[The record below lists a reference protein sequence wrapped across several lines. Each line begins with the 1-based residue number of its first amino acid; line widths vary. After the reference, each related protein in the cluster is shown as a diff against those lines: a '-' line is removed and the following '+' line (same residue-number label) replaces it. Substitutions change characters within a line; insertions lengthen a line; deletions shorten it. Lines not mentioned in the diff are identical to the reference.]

1 MRHREFVATTR
12 ALILATLLACM
23 TQAHADALSTIT
35 IMAVDPSAS
44 EAGPKAATLYVAR
57 NDGDLAKPLVVA
69 LQISGTAT
77 AGADYAPLA
86 ATITFAAN
94 VPLVTLKVMPVK
106 DTLKEGEE
114 TVIVTLAPK
123 QAAYLLGDDKSAT
136 ATIAD
141 AGGATDAGTQIPGAP
156 RLPPADRTGT
166 LAVTISFDGTGAW
179 KHPKNGAYSN
189 LEFHRELTYTIPLR
203 GTYSAGAGVAEL
215 DKRYPVDPMHVDMK
229 RYLVGQARDMLA
241 VAGTPCGTGTVA
253 IRDES
258 SGMEV
263 GDPGQP
269 PLVPFTQTVKGGGN
283 YPSGDRTVPERNLC
297 ETYAVLDNQRH
308 VLHLRVDGSDSF
320 VKVTNVHN
328 GHAMPA
334 YNLRLQGDAA
344 DAKAK
349 LTFFD
354 LPVPANALAAEGSKV
369 VANAS
374 TMSGPMNSSFPLT
387 ATVKWKLQL
396 K

>member
-1 MRHREFVATTR
+1 M
-12 ALILATLLACM
+12 
-23 TQAHADALSTIT
+23 
-35 IMAVDPSAS
+35 
-44 EAGPKAATLYVAR
+44 
-57 NDGDLAKPLVVA
+57 
-69 LQISGTAT
+69 
-77 AGADYAPLA
+77 
-86 ATITFAAN
+86 
-94 VPLVTLKVMPVK
+94 
-106 DTLKEGEE
+106 KEGEE

-123 QAAYLLGDDKSAT
+123 AGAYLLGDDKSAI

-141 AGGATDAGTQIPGAP
+141 AGGVADAGTQIPGAP
-156 RLPPADRTGT
+156 TLPPADRTGT
-166 LAVTISFDGTGAW
+166 LAVTIAFDGAGTW

-189 LEFHRELTYTIPLR
+189 LKFHRELTYTIPLR
-203 GTYSAGAGVAEL
+203 GTYSGGAGISEL
-215 DKRYPVDPMHVDMK
+215 DKRYPVDPMHVDLK
-229 RYLVGQARDMLA
+229 RYLVGQPRDMLA
-241 VAGTPCGTGTVA
+241 VAGTPCGTGTIA
-253 IRDES
+253 IRDDS

-283 YPSGDRTVPERNLC
+283 FPSGDRTVPERNLC

-334 YNLRLQGDAA
+334 YNLRLQGDSA

-369 VANAS
+369 IANAS